1 MKILGKDIIQK
12 FSAKHADSRKAL
24 ITWLADVERE
34 NWKAPNDIKAVYQT
48 ADFLAGNRVI
58 FNIRGNHYRLVV
70 QVRYIN
76 GIVKI
81 EWIGTHAEY
90 SKKDFTK

>member
-1 MKILGKDIIQK
+1 MQILGKQK
-12 FSAKHADSRKAL
+12 ISAFMAKHADSRQSLA
-24 ITWLADVERE
+24 TWIADVERE
-34 NWKAPNDIKAVYQT
+34 NWQTPHDIKAVYQS

-70 QVRYIN
+70 KVRYSN

-81 EWIGTHAEY
+81 DWIGTHAQY
-90 SKKDFTK
+90 SKKDF